1 MTHTIRR
8 GILFGGAA
16 TGIFVFGIV
25 MAVLGTLFGLPEMRT
40 RLRIDLAQQGNLFL
54 LLYVGIFLA
63 TLVAGPAIDRIG
75 NKWILVASSAFVA
88 AGMLGFAFA
97 DSYSSSTVPALLLGC
112 GGGGLNTSTNV
123 LVSDLYQDRRG
134 PMLNILGIFY
144 GVGALCI
151 PLVAATLAARFSIT
165 PQLFACAALAAL
177 CAILFL
183 ALRFPPAAAPQ
194 SFSWDEALKVAR
206 YPGVLVLGF
215 LLFCQSGNEA
225 SIGGWTSTY
234 AGEGGF
240 PARTATFILAG
251 YWAAL
256 MAGRLLVAQLLKSVS
271 KERLVLAS
279 GVGAFLGAVILL
291 TNRTLIMLTLGVLLI
306 GLSYAG
312 VFPTVLAIAGDN
324 YRKFAGTVFG
334 LLFGIALVG
343 GMSFPWL
350 VGHVSQSWGVRY
362 GMIVPL
368 AGAAAICVLA
378 WKTLS
383 ADRAQARASV
393 SEGTQC

>member
-1 MTHTIRR
+1 VAPTLRR

-40 RLRIDLAQQGNLFL
+40 RLRMDLAEQGNLFL
-54 LLYVGIFLA
+54 FLYVGILLA
-63 TLVAGPAIDRIG
+63 TLIAGPAIDRIG
-75 NKWILVASSAFVA
+75 NKWILVASAALVA

-97 DSYSSSTVPALLLGC
+97 DSYRSCTIPALLLGC

-134 PMLNILGIFY
+134 PMLNVLGIFY

-151 PLVAATLAARFSIT
+151 PLAAATLAAHLPIT
-165 PQLFACAALAAL
+165 VQLFACAALAAL
-177 CAILFL
+177 CSIFFL
-183 ALRFPPAAAPQ
+183 ALSFPPAAAAEA
-194 SFSWDEALKVAR
+194 FSWREALQVAR
-206 YPGVLVLGF
+206 YPGVLALGL

-234 AGEGGF
+234 AGAAGF
-240 PARTATFILAG
+240 PARTATFLLAG

-256 MAGRLLVAQLLKSVS
+256 MAGRLMVAQLLKSVG
-271 KERLVLAS
+271 KGRLVLAS
-279 GVGAFLGAVILL
+279 GVGAFLGATILL
-291 TNRTLIMLTLGVLLI
+291 ANRTSVMLTLGVLII
-306 GLSYAG
+306 GFSYAG
-312 VFPTVLAIAGDN
+312 VFPTALAIAGDQ
-324 YRKFAGTVFG
+324 YRKFAGTIFG
-334 LLFGIALVG
+334 LLFGIALLG

-350 VGHVSQSWGVRY
+350 VGHLSQSWGVRY

-368 AGAAAICVLA
+368 AGAALICALS
-378 WKTLS
+378 WRMLS
-383 ADRAQARASV
+383 AQSR
-393 SEGTQC
+393 ET

>member
-1 MTHTIRR
+1 VTQAIRR
-8 GILFGGAA
+8 GILFIGAA
-16 TGIFVFGIV
+16 TGMFVFGIV

-54 LLYVGIFLA
+54 FLYIGIFLA
-63 TLVAGPAIDRIG
+63 TFVAGPAIDRIG
-75 NKWILVASSAFVA
+75 NKWILVVSAALVA
-88 AGMLGFAFA
+88 GGMLGFVFA
-97 DSYSSSTVPALLLGC
+97 DSYASSVVPALLLGC
-112 GGGGLNTSTNV
+112 GGGGLNTSTNA
-123 LVSDLYQDRRG
+123 LISDLYHDRRG
-134 PMLNILGIFY
+134 QMLNVLGIFY

-151 PLVAATLAARFSIT
+151 PLFAATLAARLSIT

-183 ALRFPPAAAPQ
+183 ALRFPPAAAAQ
-194 SFSWDEALKVAR
+194 NFSWRDAAQVAR

-234 AGEGGF
+234 AGEAGF
-240 PARTATFILAG
+240 SARTATFLLAG

-256 MAGRLLVAQLLKSVS
+256 MAGRLVVAQLLKFVS

-279 GVGAFLGAVILL
+279 GIGALLGAAILL
-291 TNRTLIMLTLGVLLI
+291 SNRTAIMLSLGVLLI
-306 GLSYAG
+306 GVSYSG
-312 VFPTVLAIAGDN
+312 IFPTVLAIAGDN
-324 YRKFAGTVFG
+324 YRKLVGTVFG
-334 LLFGIALVG
+334 LLFSIALVG

-350 VGHVSQSWGVRY
+350 VGHVSQVWGVRY

-368 AGAAAICVLA
+368 VGAAVICILA
-378 WKTLS
+378 WKLLS
-383 ADRAQARASV
+383 ASGSKAPTN
-393 SEGTQC
+393 EGTR